1 MSSTWII
8 ELSRLVSDEEFDQ
21 VAKSIGL
28 NGHYNDSRV
37 IGDKLLAEQ
46 GLGGVEIDFSGLELS
61 VRVAGGHPQRY
72 EAMKKTTT
80 DLGARLPFKS
90 ISGEWFDDVSK
101 QSLPYNS
108 DVYRKIERT

>member
-1 MSSTWII
+1 MSSTWLI

-72 EAMKKTTT
+72 EAMKRTAS
-80 DLGARLPFKS
+80 DLGQKLPFKN
-90 ISGEWFDDVSK
+90 ISGEWFDEVSK
-101 QSLPYNS
+101 NPLPYNV
-108 DVYRKIERT
+108 DVYKRIEGR

>member
-1 MSSTWII
+1 MSSTWYIGF
-8 ELSRLVSDEEFDQ
+8 SRSVSKEEFDQ
-21 VAKSIGL
+21 VAKSIGF

-61 VRVAGGHPQRY
+61 VRVAGGHPQQY

-80 DLGARLPFKS
+80 DLAAKLPFKS
-90 ISGEWFDDVSK
+90 ISGEWFDEISNRP
-101 QSLPYNS
+101 LPYS
-108 DVYRKIERT
+108 PDVYRRIER